1 MSLTPLHADTWG
13 TNKYLYIC
21 DDRETIVTNVREAMS
36 SPAVVLRPNQSI
48 LEAAKLMDERDIG
61 CIVVASP
68 DAVMG
73 IITENDLVRRVILR
87 GLDYDA
93 PVSQA
98 MTSPAFTVR
107 PDVSLEEAIH
117 LMSNYSIKRLVVL
130 ENNKAIGVIAYSD
143 IWRNIRRG
151 SSLTD

>member
-1 MSLTPLHADTWG
+1 
-13 TNKYLYIC
+13 
-21 DDRETIVTNVREAMS
+21 MS

-68 DAVMG
+68 EAVMG

-107 PDVSLEEAIH
+107 PDVSLDEAIH
-117 LMSNYSIKRLVVL
+117 LMSNYRIKRLVVV
-130 ENNKAIGVIAYSD
+130 ENNKAIGVITYSD

-151 SSLTD
+151 SSPAY

>member
-1 MSLTPLHADTWG
+1 
-13 TNKYLYIC
+13 
-21 DDRETIVTNVREAMS
+21 MS
-36 SPAVVLRPNQSI
+36 SPAVILRPDQPI

-61 CIVVASP
+61 CIVVATP
-68 DAVMG
+68 DSVIG

-93 PVSQA
+93 PISKA

-117 LMSNYSIKRLVVL
+117 LMSNYRIKRLVVV
-130 ENNKAIGVIAYSD
+130 ENNKAIGVITYSD
-143 IWRNIRRG
+143 IWRNSRRG
-151 SSLTD
+151 TPTAY